1 MNTTP
6 RKLIAITTAILM
18 ASTSAFAA
26 VKNGASLKGN
36 EYTKGGNLVKGGG
49 VIAWNSFSSVDPTA
63 FNHDLSSETLTV
75 LNDGDYLVA
84 VTVPIYT
91 FNGQRNTQRA
101 DLLVNGTAVPTGVG
115 ESSYIRWTNNH
126 SEASDHFAVLVALK
140 ADDKLTVKTTPTAAT
155 GTTGFISTCSL
166 YAELVD
172 GDRNVFSA
180 SATEI
185 QSGTNLNVE
194 PDIGD
199 QGLVWTSARKG
210 SGYTHSDGDA
220 GITIKDDG
228 NYMVYV
234 NVPLHGAVVRA
245 GVGLTIN
252 LDDDYIEG
260 ARGQQGYIRNA
271 NSHQD
276 SSIHFSGMIRAEA
289 GQVLTVTTEQLA
301 AAGDVTVQANR
312 AASIFIEKVRN
323 DGLFS
328 DQFTGTTAG
337 ENLNPANKTALALV
351 GDGMSLD
358 IIDNLAYSNEGDNEE
373 NIVIKKAG
381 DYLLTFNVTL
391 HSTGGRVNPRFTVDV
406 NGVEVPGATSTAHY
420 IRNSN
425 GHNES
430 TGSFVALLSDLA
442 VDDVVTVN
450 TAREGNTQAVTSPE
464 GGKVAL
470 QAKAGYSAAA
480 GDTSPPKL
488 SSIIGLGLDGFE
500 AKIEDFGLSVDNA
513 SIKAVVDGAESTVTT
528 SKDGSVTTITYAFAS
543 FPVPFS
549 SHSVSLTYSDSA
561 GNSYAKDFSFTVDV
575 DYKSLP
581 ASFASTSVDK
591 SAAGFIANVTQISTI
606 QTEAA
611 NNVHGNST
619 ANAEKQLAG
628 LYLNPNELDDD
639 DNPLPYLNEADPDAW
654 EGWSISPVDVDGAIN
669 WNQDEGAGIGNFA
682 EDQAIPQIPGWG
694 DSSDGIVGEIL
705 GFLELSK
712 GLHTLGVNSDD
723 GFKLSFGPNPKDQ
736 LGIIAGEFNGGRG
749 AADTTFNVV
758 AEADGLYPVR
768 LLWYEG
774 GGGANVEFFS
784 VVDGKKILINDPDNA
799 DAIKAYRT
807 ADSAPYISRV
817 APAAGELSRTIEFDF
832 VNGDLSVVKSSVKMK
847 LNGEDAAVSTSST
860 DDGISVVYDHGDYLP
875 AGTHTV
881 ELSYSESGGVDRVRN
896 YSISVPKGRVDILMD
911 KPKVTIEFDDLTGNS
926 AAGAVGNPDAAYING
941 PELGVAALYPNG
953 VGTAVRF
960 DGSKDQDLRITDHA
974 DINVTNGPW
983 EERTWEFWFKAEQ
996 LPEAGSYGILFQEG
1010 GVTRG
1015 INIYLHGTE
1024 DDAEP
1029 NLYMMAWNRAE
1040 TLWGGAL
1047 NQVGAD
1053 NITAVSTRVN
1063 VGSVY
1068 HLVFVMDG
1076 DPSGDLEGTLTGYLN
1091 GRQVGQVPGVHML
1104 YNHGDDTSFGNKW
1117 TNAVTHEGDSTGT
1130 GGMGFTGVIDDASF
1144 YSTALSAEQVQAHFQ
1159 GGYGSGDP
1167 QAIEITAQ
1175 PQDITAQ
1182 EADTATFSVEFTGSP
1197 LVDVKWLVNGEEAAT
1212 DAAISG
1218 SSINIVATEAN
1229 NGAKVK
1235 AELTNSVGTVTTA
1248 EVTLTS
1254 VVDTT
1259 APAVASASASAGTVN
1274 ELTIV
1279 FNELVNAAT
1288 AGDAA
1293 NYTIAGLTVNSAT
1306 LGDDGKTVT
1315 LSTSQQ
1321 TPGSYTVAISGV
1333 KDASAR
1339 ENTGDISAS
1348 VDSAIDYA
1356 AEVISDG
1363 PVIYWKLAETE
1374 GTVANDEMGNRPG
1387 TYVSA
1392 SGNEPP
1398 TLGADSL
1405 VAASQD
1411 GAVHFNAAN
1420 GQLMRVADHAVMNT
1434 GGPYPTSLLSFGSK
1448 PTPCQRQLPMQPSHQ
1463 K

>member
-6 RKLIAITTAILM
+6 RKLIALTTAILM

-63 FNHDLSSETLTV
+63 FSHDLSSETLTV
-75 LNDGDYLVA
+75 LKDGDYLVA

-101 DLLVNGTAVPTGVG
+101 DLLVNGTAAPTGVG
-115 ESSYIRWTNNH
+115 ESSFIRWTNNH

-166 YAELVD
+166 YAELVE

-210 SGYTHSDGDA
+210 SGYTHSDGEA

-234 NVPLHGAVVRA
+234 NVPLHGAIAR
-245 GVGLTIN
+245 GSVGLTLN

-260 ARGQQGYIRNA
+260 ARGQQGYIRNS

-301 AAGDVTVQANR
+301 LAGTVTVQENR
-312 AASIFIEKVRN
+312 AASIFIEKLRN

-328 DQFTGTTAG
+328 DSFTGTTAG
-337 ENLNPANKTALALV
+337 ENMNPANKTTLALV
-351 GDGMSLD
+351 GDGINLD

-381 DYLLTFNVTL
+381 NYLLTFNVTL
-391 HSTGGRVNPRFTVDV
+391 QSSGGRVNPRFTVDV
-406 NGVEVPGATSTAHY
+406 NGVEVPGATSTSHY

-450 TAREGNTQAVTSPE
+450 TTREANTQAVTSPE

-470 QAKAGYSAAA
+470 QAKAGYTAAA
-480 GDTSPPKL
+480 GDTNPPKL

-500 AKIEDFGLSVDNA
+500 AKIENFGLSVDA
-513 SIKAVVDGAESTVTT
+513 ATIKAVVDGAESTVTT
-528 SKDGSVTTITYAFAS
+528 SKIGSITTITYAFAS

-561 GNSYAKDFSFTVDV
+561 GNSYAKDFSFTIDV

-611 NNVHGNST
+611 NNVHGNSI
-619 ANAEKQLAG
+619 ANAEKQLRG
-628 LYLNPNELDDD
+628 EYLNPNEVDDD

-654 EGWSISPVDVDGAIN
+654 EGWSISPVEVDGVIN
-669 WNQDEGAGIGNFA
+669 WNQDEGVAIGNFG

-694 DSSDGIVGEIL
+694 DSADGIVVEIL
-705 GFLELSK
+705 GYLELSK
-712 GLHTLGVNSDD
+712 GLHTLGVFSDD

-736 LGIIAGEFNGGRG
+736 LGIIAGQYEGWGQDVIFNI
-749 AADTTFNVV
+749 V

-768 LLWYEG
+768 LLWVEG

-784 VVDGKKILINDPDNA
+784 VDDKGTKTLINDPDNA

-807 ADSAPYISRV
+807 ADSAPYISRIV
-817 APAAGELSRTIEFDF
+817 PAAGELSRTIEFDF
-832 VNGDLSVVKSSVKMK
+832 ANADLSVVKSSVKMK
-847 LNGEDAAVSTSST
+847 LNGEDVAVSTSST

-875 AGTHTV
+875 AGDHTV
-881 ELSYSESGGVDRVRN
+881 ELSYSESGGVSRVRS
-896 YSISVPKGRVDILMD
+896 YSCSIPKGTVAVLMD
-911 KPKVTIEFDDLTGNS
+911 KPVIYIPFDDTEGDKGVAS
-926 AAGAVGNPDAAYING
+926 IGNPVPAMTYTNG
-941 PELGVAALYPNG
+941 PELGVPALYPNG
-953 VGTAVRF
+953 AGTAVRF
-960 DGSKDQDLRITDHA
+960 DGSKNQDLKISDHP
-974 DINVTNGPW
+974 DINTGGTWP
-983 EERTWEFWFKAEQ
+983 RGALSWEFWFKPEK
-996 LPEAGSYGILFQEG
+996 LPVTGQIQTLWQQG

-1015 INIYLHGTE
+1015 IHLYLSGTQDSDPTEADIYL
-1024 DDAEP
+1024 
-1029 NLYMMAWNRAE
+1029 MAWNRAQ

-1053 NITAVSTRVN
+1053 NITAVKSTVN
-1063 VGSVY
+1063 ADRVY
-1068 HLVFVMDG
+1068 HLAFVLVG
-1076 DPSGDLEGTLTGYLN
+1076 DDSGDLEGTLTGYLN
-1091 GRQVGQVPGVHML
+1091 GRQIGQVSGVHML
-1104 YNHGDDTSFGNKW
+1104 YAHADDASFANKW

-1130 GGMGFTGVIDDASF
+1130 GGMGFTGVIDDAAF
-1144 YSTALSAEQVQAHFQ
+1144 YLSSLTEEQAVAHFEGGFAGRFRMRSKSPHNRRMPPSRKDKRQPSALISTACRWW
-1159 GGYGSGDP
+1159 
-1167 QAIEITAQ
+1167 T
-1175 PQDITAQ
+1175 
-1182 EADTATFSVEFTGSP
+1182 
-1197 LVDVKWLVNGEEAAT
+1197 
-1212 DAAISG
+1212 
-1218 SSINIVATEAN
+1218 
-1229 NGAKVK
+1229 
-1235 AELTNSVGTVTTA
+1235 
-1248 EVTLTS
+1248 
-1254 VVDTT
+1254 
-1259 APAVASASASAGTVN
+1259 
-1274 ELTIV
+1274 
-1279 FNELVNAAT
+1279 
-1288 AGDAA
+1288 
-1293 NYTIAGLTVNSAT
+1293 
-1306 LGDDGKTVT
+1306 
-1315 LSTSQQ
+1315 
-1321 TPGSYTVAISGV
+1321 
-1333 KDASAR
+1333 
-1339 ENTGDISAS
+1339 
-1348 VDSAIDYA
+1348 
-1356 AEVISDG
+1356 
-1363 PVIYWKLAETE
+1363 
-1374 GTVANDEMGNRPG
+1374 
-1387 TYVSA
+1387 
-1392 SGNEPP
+1392 
-1398 TLGADSL
+1398 
-1405 VAASQD
+1405 
-1411 GAVHFNAAN
+1411 
-1420 GQLMRVADHAVMNT
+1420 
-1434 GGPYPTSLLSFGSK
+1434 
-1448 PTPCQRQLPMQPSHQ
+1448 
-1463 K
+1463 